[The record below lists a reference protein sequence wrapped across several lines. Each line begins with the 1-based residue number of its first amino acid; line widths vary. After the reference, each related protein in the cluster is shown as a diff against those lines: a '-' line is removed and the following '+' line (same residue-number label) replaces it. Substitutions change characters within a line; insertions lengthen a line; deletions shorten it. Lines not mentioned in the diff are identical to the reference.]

1 MNKNLLINLNLLSL
15 FMLLAFCSSSYAQT
29 SRGTV
34 TGKVVTSR
42 NEPAANVSIGLEG
55 TNYGTA
61 TNDRGEFTFKA
72 PAGSYTII
80 ISYVGVQR
88 VEVPVTVTA
97 GETTAVPE
105 ISINASLSQLS
116 EVNVIA
122 SRSNR
127 FTSRVSTDAAKI
139 PLNNLENSQSYTTIT
154 NGLLKEQQL
163 FSVDDALRNAPGVQ
177 KMWDATGR
185 AGDGGG
191 YFSLR
196 GFTVQSRLRNGVA
209 GLVTNTVDAA
219 NVEKIEVIKG
229 PSATLFGS
237 NLTSFG
243 GLINRVTKKPYE
255 VFGLELGHTVGSY
268 DLNRTSIDLNTPVDK
283 NKDVL
288 FRLNAA
294 YNYEGSFQNYGK
306 ARSFAA
312 APTLS
317 VKVNDKLS
325 LLFEAELFYTRNSA
339 KPFFFFSSTPKQLG
353 ISNANQLNIDYKQA
367 YSNDN
372 ITQFSRSTNY
382 FAQANYKIS
391 DHFTSQT
398 IFTSSNSFSNGASPY
413 YYLVTDAVALNDPTA
428 VGNNY
433 ILRYDQSTSNSKL
446 NATEVQQNF
455 NGDFNI
461 GVMRNRFVVG
471 LDYQHQN
478 SRQVFFGNFYGVA
491 PINSSTFDY
500 GAFNKQVVDA
510 TNAANPL
517 TSANTFPYIFKTN
530 TYSAYVSD
538 VINLTEELIASAGV
552 RVDHFENK
560 GSFNLDGVETSK
572 PFSQTAFAP
581 KFGLI
586 FQPIKDQLSLFA
598 NVQGGFI
605 NPGLYTNADN
615 VPTVAELQRATQIE
629 GGVKLAMFD
638 GKLNGTI
645 SYYNIDLTN
654 TLRAVPSSP
663 VFAQIQDGT
672 QTSKGFETEII
683 AAPFVGFNV
692 VAGFSYNDSRFTK
705 ADADVEGLRPNVA
718 GSPYLAN
725 LYVSYR
731 LPQTAVKGLGV
742 GLGGNY
748 ASNNKII
755 NSVSQGSFEL
765 PEYYLF
771 NGSVFLDREKYR
783 FGLSVNNLT
792 DRKYFTGYTT
802 VNAQRLRQF
811 VLTASY
817 KL

>member
-1 MNKNLLINLNLLSL
+1 YHILHIRIKPGTYTIEASL
-15 FMLLAFCSSSYAQT
+15 
-29 SRGTV
+29 
-34 TGKVVTSR
+34 
-42 NEPAANVSIGLEG
+42 IGLEKKQQSV
-55 TNYGTA
+55 TVS
-61 TNDRGEFTFKA
+61 
-72 PAGSYTII
+72 AGS
-80 ISYVGVQR
+80 
-88 VEVPVTVTA
+88 
-97 GETTAVPE
+97 TTQ
-105 ISINASLSQLS
+105 INFMLNENSSTLN
-116 EVNVIA
+116 EVNISTRKARNSTIVAKMPLADIENPQVYN
-122 SRSNR
+122 S
-127 FTSRVSTDAAKI
+127 VSAELIKTQGI
-139 PLNNLENSQSYTTIT
+139 VNY
-154 NGLLKEQQL
+154 
-163 FSVDDALRNAPGVQ
+163 DDAMRNIPGISRT
-177 KMWDATGR
+177 WESTGR
-185 AGDGGG
+185 AGDGGA
-191 YFSLR
+191 YFALR
-196 GFTVQSRLRNGVA
+196 GFDAQPVLTNGLP
-209 GLVTNTVDAA
+209 GLTNGNLDVA
-219 NVEKIEVIKG
+219 NVEEIQVIKG

-255 VFGLELGHTVGSY
+255 VFGLEVAHTVGNY
-268 DLNRTSIDLNTPVDK
+268 DLNRTSVDLNTPLDK
-283 NKDVL
+283 NNDVL
-288 FRLNAA
+288 FRFNSA

-306 ARSFAA
+306 SRSFAA

-325 LLFEAELFYTRNSA
+325 LLFEAELFYSRNSA
-339 KPFFFFSSTPKQLG
+339 KPFFFFYSTPKQLG
-353 ISNANQLNIDYKQA
+353 LSNANQLNIDYKQA

-398 IFTSSNSFSNGASPY
+398 IFSSSNSFSNGASPY

-461 GVMRNRFVVG
+461 GSMRNRFVVG

-478 SRQVFFGNFYGVA
+478 SRQVYFGNFYGAA
-491 PINSSTFDY
+491 PINSATFDY

-552 RVDHFENK
+552 RVDHYENK

-598 NVQGGFI
+598 NVQGGFV
-605 NPGLYTNADN
+605 NPGVYTNADN
-615 VPTVAELQRATQIE
+615 TPTVAKLQQATQIE
-629 GGVKLAMFD
+629 GGVKMAMFD

-654 TLRAVPSSP
+654 
-663 VFAQIQDGT
+663 I
-672 QTSKGFETEII
+672 
-683 AAPFVGFNV
+683 
-692 VAGFSYNDSRFTK
+692 Y
-705 ADADVEGLRPNVA
+705 
-718 GSPYLAN
+718 
-725 LYVSYR
+725 
-731 LPQTAVKGLGV
+731 
-742 GLGGNY
+742 
-748 ASNNKII
+748 
-755 NSVSQGSFEL
+755 SVH
-765 PEYYLF
+765 
-771 NGSVFLDREKYR
+771 K
-783 FGLSVNNLT
+783 
-792 DRKYFTGYTT
+792 
-802 VNAQRLRQF
+802 
-811 VLTASY
+811 
-817 KL
+817 